1 MIQAKDLSFSYP
13 DGTVGLTEVNFEILS
28 GQIIFLTGESGSG
41 KTTLL
46 KLLQGMEKPTDGELW
61 VLDRKMNGIT
71 SKELRILRTEI
82 GPVFQD
88 FRLIKGRT
96 ARENVEAGL
105 RFLNFSRSELRNESV
120 RYLEEVGLG
129 DKIESFVEQLSYGQL
144 QRVAVARALARRPK
158 LLIADEPTGNLDHEN
173 AVKIMELLTTLK
185 DPDTIVVITT
195 HATSIIPE
203 GQDIRRIHVKKGR
216 IFMDKEVSNELV

>member
-1 MIQAKDLSFSYP
+1 MIQAKELSFSYS
-13 DGTVGLTEVNFEILS
+13 DGTIGLTELDLEILP
-28 GQIIFLTGESGSG
+28 GQIVFITGESGSG
-41 KTTLL
+41 KTTFL
-46 KLLQGMEKPTDGELW
+46 KLLQGVEKPTSGELW
-61 VLDRKMNGIT
+61 VLGRKMNNIT
-71 SKELRILRTEI
+71 AAELRTLRTEI

-96 ARENVEAGL
+96 ALENVEAGL
-105 RFLNFSRSELRNESV
+105 RFLNISNSDLKKESV
-120 RYLEEVGLG
+120 RYLENVGLG
-129 DKIESFVEQLSYGQL
+129 DKMENYVEQLSYGQL

-195 HATSIIPE
+195 HATSIIPI
-203 GQDIRRIHVKKGR
+203 GQDIRRIHVEKGLF
-216 IFMDKEVSNELV
+216 FMDKEVPNELV